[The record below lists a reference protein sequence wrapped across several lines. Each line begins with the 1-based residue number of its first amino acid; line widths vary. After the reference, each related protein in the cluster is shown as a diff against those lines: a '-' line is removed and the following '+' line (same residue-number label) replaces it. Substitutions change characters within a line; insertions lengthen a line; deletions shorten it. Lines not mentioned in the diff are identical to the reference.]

1 MTPANRKIEWL
12 VWGGLLLVIAT
23 LVLVFLLREVRAR
36 NSLAKELPPL
46 GTVADFTLTNQAGQ
60 TVTLDTLRG
69 HVWVGD
75 IIFTRCPGP
84 CRKMTHEMNELSE
97 ALPVGSN
104 ARLVTLTTD
113 PTYDTPPIL
122 RDYVQQLKLKTT
134 PADRWLFL
142 TGTKQQIAQLAVD
155 SLKLTALE
163 KPTGDRESAN
173 DLFIHSTIFV
183 VVDKQG
189 QLRAVFQST
198 GEGVDFQQ
206 VKGKILNTVRRLEGE
221 R

>member
-1 MTPANRKIEWL
+1 MTPTNRKIEWL
-12 VWGGLLLVIAT
+12 VWGGLFLVIAT
-23 LVLVFLLREVRAR
+23 LVLVFLLGEIRAR
-36 NSLAKELPPL
+36 SSVAKELPPL
-46 GTVADFTLTNQAGQ
+46 GNVADFSLTNQAGQ

-97 ALPVGSN
+97 ALPASSN
-104 ARLVTLTTD
+104 TRLVTLTTD
-113 PTYDTPPIL
+113 PTYDTPPVL
-122 RDYVQQLKLKTT
+122 RDYIQQLKLKTA
-134 PADRWLFL
+134 PDRWLFL

-155 SLKLTALE
+155 SLKLTSLE
-163 KPTGDRESAN
+163 KPAADRESAN

-183 VVDKQG
+183 VVDKKS
-189 QLRAVFQST
+189 QLRGIFEST

-206 VKGKILNTVRRLEGE
+206 IKPKILDTVRRLERE